1 MMEGTQAW
9 VVQWLDGRIEVHEEH
24 AQEASAQRRARSLG
38 SKVIKVYRRVVVVEK
53 PPFQE

>member
-1 MMEGTQAW
+1 MEGTQAW